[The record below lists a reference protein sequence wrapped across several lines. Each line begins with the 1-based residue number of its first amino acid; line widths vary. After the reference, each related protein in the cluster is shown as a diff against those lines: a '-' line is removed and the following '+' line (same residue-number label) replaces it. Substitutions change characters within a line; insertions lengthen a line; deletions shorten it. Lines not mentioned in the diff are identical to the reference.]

1 MKNLA
6 FTLVELLM
14 VTPLSV
20 PDPLSDRLCAVLRGF
35 LSRNGIPANV
45 SLESARVR
53 EGRCLVFFHYQ
64 GLDYALKCFDPK
76 NLSLR
81 PAFEREKHFYRL
93 LKSLNTHQT
102 PILIACG
109 DEEEGMLLLSRISG
123 RGFREREINQKAV
136 QQAADFLVSVNR
148 VKDSEIVC
156 STPMAL
162 GVCCSISDHLNAGAE
177 IVDQTQ
183 QYHKHADVPTLAFL
197 NDELEPIWQK
207 VLGAV
212 LGKFQTA
219 SIDVLQSLPQE
230 RRILSPGN
238 FGFHNALLTPE
249 KEVCFVDFAQ
259 SGWEDPARLINQFFC
274 FGSLPPKIDHW
285 ETFIRALQN
294 LPFLDPEFAV
304 RAKIL
309 LPVYQVI
316 RSCMLVLKCFPTN
329 LEPSG
334 GVMPHRHSKIQLAG
348 RLIKARQWLIQANR
362 TV

>member
-1 MKNLA
+1 MPA
-6 FTLVELLM
+6 
-14 VTPLSV
+14 PL
-20 PDPLSDRLCAVLRGF
+20 PDRLRAVLQRF
-35 LSRNGIPANV
+35 LSRNGIPADV
-45 SLESARVR
+45 SLESVSVR

-64 GLDYALKCFDPK
+64 GLDYALKCFDPGK
-76 NLSLR
+76 SSLR
-81 PAFEREKHFYRL
+81 AAFEREKHFYRL

-102 PILIACG
+102 PVLIACG
-109 DEEEGMLLLSRISG
+109 EEEGTLLLSRISG

-136 QQAADFLVSVNR
+136 QQAADFLVSVNQ
-148 VKDSEIVC
+148 VNDSEIAR

-162 GVCCSISDHLNAGAE
+162 GACCSISDHLNAGAE
-177 IVDQTQ
+177 LVDQTQ
-183 QYHKHADVPTLAFL
+183 QCRKHADVPTLDFL
-197 NDELEPIWQK
+197 NDELEPVWQK

-212 LGKFQTA
+212 LSKFQTA
-219 SIDVLQSLPQE
+219 NIDVRQSLLKEQW
-230 RRILSPGN
+230 ILSPGN

-249 KEVCFVDFAQ
+249 KEVCFIDFVQ

-285 ETFIRALQN
+285 DAVIRALQR

-304 RAKIL
+304 RAKLL

-316 RSCMLVLKCFPTN
+316 RACMLVLKCFPTN
-329 LEPSG
+329 AEPSG
-334 GVMPHRHSKIQLAG
+334 AVTSHRHSKIQLAG